1 MGTSIHS
8 VAPTGM
14 MMLIISF
21 EYLNE
26 PRRIRKSF
34 AVPLC
39 GPRGCKKCI
48 KQSIVYHH
56 PFSMGTVTFL
66 SFCVIIIIWA
76 GLFVYYSCRVICPL
90 CCEDSNGDDGDG
102 EERLASLLFSSSN
115 WMMMGW

>member
-34 AVPLC
+34 AVPLW
-39 GPRGCKKCI
+39 GPRGCKKWI

-66 SFCVIIIIWA
+66 SFCIITIIWA
-76 GLFVYYSCRVICPL
+76 GLFVYYACSMPIVLRRHNSPL
-90 CCEDSNGDDGDG
+90 VNE
-102 EERLASLLFSSSN
+102 EERPPSLLFSSLN
-115 WMMMGW
+115 WMTMGW